1 MLVASGFEIFRGSQ
15 SPDLL
20 FFEGTTG
27 PAETAVRWAAEMI
40 NFVSG
45 YFSNVTERSQAIGLA
60 HGGSLRKRI
69 LSRIV
74 REDQNLSGFGRLDHL
89 AFCLVFTLLIK
100 SVIAVSTSAGV
111 IARSCTS
118 LSSRR

>member
-1 MLVASGFEIFRGSQ
+1 
-15 SPDLL
+15 
-20 FFEGTTG
+20 
-27 PAETAVRWAAEMI
+27 MI
-40 NFVSG
+40 NFVSAT
-45 YFSNVTERSQAIGLA
+45 FRTSQRGAKRYGLT

-69 LSRIV
+69 VSRIV
-74 REDQNLSGFGRLDHL
+74 REDQNLSGLGQYIYF